1 MCERPNFE
9 LQRSAAH
16 DSLCLSGACCKTK
29 RNSPSSFFSH
39 GKRPATPAERAQVM
53 HMITRETTQKFE
65 KLQRLKRKFKNKIT
79 FPSKLRAA
87 LVCAGWRQQGCF
99 GLRGLASARVRTYR
113 CAKRCRPGCR
123 CRWGSQPAAGR
134 VTQCERV
141 QAVGGTIMSSSSFVH
156 SARSRW
162 MVKRM

>member
-9 LQRSAAH
+9 LQSSAAH

-39 GKRPATPAERAQVM
+39 GKRPATPAKRAQVM
-53 HMITRETTQKFE
+53 QMITRETTQKFE

-87 LVCAGWRQQGCF
+87 LVCAGWRQQGCERTDAPSVV
-99 GLRGLASARVRTYR
+99 GLVVVVDGVPNLR
-113 CAKRCRPGCR
+113 
-123 CRWGSQPAAGR
+123 QAA
-134 VTQCERV
+134 
-141 QAVGGTIMSSSSFVH
+141 
-156 SARSRW
+156 
-162 MVKRM
+162 